1 MPENKRV
8 LIVRSASFQQLD
20 NNLAAIL
27 AHFKDWDLHLLTHEH
42 GRRLAEKY
50 KDFSAILV
58 YPYPG
63 PFQRNAAIPDL
74 PSRKYDA
81 VLVLVA
87 NLSGAGFANVF
98 DFASSLGAAGLYR
111 CNLVGDIRSLQ
122 PSDLA
127 AGKRRDIFCRLCG
140 TIFGTVLGLAC
151 AVWFTLSLPVGKL
164 ISPLRKEKDN
174 RSVP

>member
-1 MPENKRV
+1 MPESKRV
-8 LIVRSASFQQLD
+8 LIIRSASFQQLD
-20 NNLAAIL
+20 NNLASIL
-27 AHFKDWDLHLLTHEH
+27 EQFKDWELHLLTHEH

-58 YPYPG
+58 YPYLG
-63 PFQRNAAIPDL
+63 PFQRNTAIPDL

-98 DFASSLGAAGLYR
+98 DFASSLGAAGLYQ
-111 CNLVGDIRSLQ
+111 CNLVGEIRSLK

-127 AGKRRDIFCRLCG
+127 AGRHRDILCRLCG

-164 ISPLRKEKDN
+164 TSLRRKEKDN